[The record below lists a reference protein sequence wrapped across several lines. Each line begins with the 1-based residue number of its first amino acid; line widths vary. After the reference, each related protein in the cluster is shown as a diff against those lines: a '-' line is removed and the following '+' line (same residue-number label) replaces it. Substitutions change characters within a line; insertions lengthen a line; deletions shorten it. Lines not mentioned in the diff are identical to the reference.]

1 MINRRN
7 FQEKPMKYTLMTT
20 MIAAMLAAP
29 AYAQQTAAD
38 HAAHHPAAAPA
49 ATALSEGEVRK
60 VDLDAKKIT
69 LRHGPIANLG
79 MPPMTMV
86 FQVKEP
92 AMLDQFKAGDKVRFR
107 AEQINGAY
115 TVMQI
120 EPAK

>member
-1 MINRRN
+1 
-7 FQEKPMKYTLMTT
+7 MTSKRIFIVA
-20 MIAAMLAAP
+20 IAAAAAGP
-29 AYAQQTAAD
+29 AHAQQTVD
-38 HAAHHPAAAPA
+38 HGAHHPAPA
-49 ATALSEGEVRK
+49 QAQTQNALADGEVRK